1 MASEHWEDL
10 LTPIGLKP
18 TGNVPSVLGGST
30 GVELVMTRER
40 RVLVRAVHRFATIV
54 QLYPREQEKKR
65 FPRLGA
71 ARRRAVDRSVS
82 LRSRP
87 TPCLARRASD
97 TLND

>member
-1 MASEHWEDL
+1 
-10 LTPIGLKP
+10 
-18 TGNVPSVLGGST
+18 
-30 GVELVMTRER
+30 MTRER

-54 QLYPREQEKKR
+54 QLYPREQEKKIL
-65 FPRLGA
+65 PTPGGGPSKGS
-71 ARRRAVDRSVS
+71 VDRSVS